1 MPTTKM
7 SDSTYTIRNYQPSD
21 FQRYSQLL
29 VEAEKLGPTGRYPS
43 PQTLSERLRRPN
55 YSPKQDLFIVE
66 TADNM
71 VGYMDI
77 TPEVQI
83 GRAILHC
90 LIYPAHRRRGLASE
104 LLGYA
109 LRRTKVLGA
118 KVAQVSIPE
127 DNVDAKSALS
137 RRGFK
142 FARRF
147 LQMRLDITQLSEE
160 EIKQAAQQCRHLQ
173 SGEEEK
179 LTEIQNRS
187 FAGTWGYNTNT
198 IEEITHWINSS
209 YSSPEGIV
217 LDHEGDKAIGYCW
230 TGINSEAEATAGERK
245 GRIFMLGVD
254 PDYRGQGTGKKV
266 LLAGLSYLK
275 SKGYPT
281 AELTV
286 DSQNKVACS
295 LYQSIGFKVQE
306 SVLWYEKVVG

>member
-1 MPTTKM
+1 MPTTEM

-29 VEAEKLGPTGRYPS
+29 VEAEKLEPTGRYPS

-66 TADNM
+66 TADNI

-77 TPEVQI
+77 TPEIQI
-83 GRAILHC
+83 GRAILYC
-90 LIYPAHRRRGLASE
+90 LIHPAHRRRGLASE

-109 LRRTKVLGA
+109 LRRAKELGA

-142 FARRF
+142 FVRRF
-147 LQMRLDITQLSEE
+147 QQMSLDITELGESEIE
-160 EIKQAAQQCRHLQ
+160 QAAQQCRHLQ

-187 FAGTWGYNTNT
+187 FAGTWGYNPNT
-198 IEEITHWINSS
+198 VEETTYRLSLS
-209 YSSPEGIV
+209 QCSPEDV
-217 LDHEGDKAIGYCW
+217 LLVKDGDRVAGYCW
-230 TGINSEAEATAGERK
+230 TSIISEKK
-245 GRIFMLGVD
+245 GQIYMLGVD
-254 PDYRGQGTGKKV
+254 PDYRGQGTGNKV

-281 AELTV
+281 VELTV